1 VRAQLTNGPVLFPA
15 PPPAHVE
22 VIGHSVQGRPIRAL
36 EVRGGSRVV
45 LVFGCIHGDET
56 AGIAVVR
63 LLERQAVPGVD
74 LWLVP
79 DLNPDGVARGSRQNA
94 HGVDLNRNFPAMWL
108 RIGRRGS
115 PQWSGPR
122 PLSEPESRAARNLI
136 RRLRPRLTL
145 WFHQPQALVRAWG
158 PSRAAG
164 RRFARLAGM
173 RYRSLAWPN
182 GSAPNWQNPLDPRS
196 PSFVVELPAGPV
208 GAPRASALARAVRE
222 VAG

>member
-1 VRAQLTNGPVLFPA
+1 VWGSAYQGPVQLPA

-22 VIGHSVQGRPIRAL
+22 VSGHSVQGRPIRAFEL
-36 EVRGGSRVV
+36 RGGSRAV
-45 LVFGCIHGDET
+45 LVVGCIHGDET
-56 AGIAVVR
+56 AGISVTR
-63 LLERQAVPGVD
+63 LLERRAVPGVD

-79 DLNPDGVARGSRQNA
+79 DLNPDGVARGTRQNA

-108 RIGRRGS
+108 RIGHRGS

-136 RRLRPRLTL
+136 LRLRPRLTL

-164 RRFARLAGM
+164 RRFARLAAM
-173 RYRSLAWPN
+173 RYRTFAWPN
-182 GSAPNWQNPLDPRS
+182 GSAPNWQNHLDPRS
-196 PSFVVELPAGPV
+196 PSFVVELPSGPLPAG
-208 GAPRASALARAVRE
+208 RAAELARAVRE
-222 VAG
+222 AAR

>member
-1 VRAQLTNGPVLFPA
+1 MRAQFTNGPVLFPA

-22 VIGHSVQGRPIRAL
+22 VIGHSVQGRPIRAFEL
-36 EVRGGSRVV
+36 RGGPRVV
-45 LVFGCIHGDET
+45 LVVGCIHGDET
-56 AGIAVVR
+56 AGISVVR
-63 LLERQAVPGVD
+63 LLERRPVPGVD

-79 DLNPDGVARGSRQNA
+79 GLNPDGVARGTRQNA

-108 RIGRRGS
+108 RIGSRGS

-122 PLSEPESRAARNLI
+122 PLSEPESRAARSLI
-136 RRLRPRLTL
+136 LRIKPRLTL

-173 RYRSLAWPN
+173 RFRPLPWPN
-182 GSAPNWQNPLDPRS
+182 GSAPNWQNHLDPRS
-196 PSFVVELPAGPV
+196 PSFVVELPAGPLS
-208 GAPRASALARAVRE
+208 ASRAGALARAVRE
-222 VAG
+222 AAR

>member
-1 VRAQLTNGPVLFPA
+1 VRAQFTNGPVLLPA

-22 VIGHSVQGRPIRAL
+22 VIGRSVGGRPIRAIEL
-36 EVRGGSRVV
+36 RGGSRVV
-45 LVFGCIHGDET
+45 LVVGCIHGNET
-56 AGIAVVR
+56 AGIPVVQ
-63 LLERQAVPGVD
+63 LLERRAVAGVD

-79 DLNPDGVARGSRQNA
+79 DLNPDGVARGTRQNA

-108 RIGRRGS
+108 PIGRRGS

-136 RRLRPRLTL
+136 RRIHPRLTL

-164 RRFARLAGM
+164 RRFARLAAM
-173 RYRSLAWPN
+173 RYRSLPWPN
-182 GSAPNWQNPLDPRS
+182 GSAPNWQNHLDPHS
-196 PSFVVELPAGPV
+196 PSFVVELPAGPLT
-208 GAPRASALARAVRE
+208 AARAGALARAVRE
-222 VAG
+222 AAS